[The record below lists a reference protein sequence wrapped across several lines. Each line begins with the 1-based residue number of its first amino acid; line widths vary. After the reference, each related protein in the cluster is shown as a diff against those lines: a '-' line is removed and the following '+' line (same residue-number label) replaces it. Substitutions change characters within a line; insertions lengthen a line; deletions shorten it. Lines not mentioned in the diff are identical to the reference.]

1 MPFWQQVQR
10 CENCAYWKR
19 DDPSHPEGWCK
30 AESSL
35 DKRPF
40 WAEPR
45 QVHTAWD
52 DGAACNAYRHESR
65 RPHPLDDARAF
76 IALSEVGDI
85 IPMRTYSRGNVSKT
99 EAEVLYRN
107 NSYITVRM
115 LNGTYR
121 IRLNSTNGHHAGTI
135 IGMDEWGVDMQGEIK
150 RHDPEALHPELAIG
164 MVSKAK
170 PGDHLPLIGLP
181 PFNRMRKRAKVLGKS
196 DKYLTIRID
205 RSRRKSKMHA
215 AGPLAGIIEG
225 EVWTLDTTI
234 GEAT

>member
-10 CENCAYWKR
+10 CENCAYWNR
-19 DDPSHPEGWCK
+19 SDPSSPCGLCQ
-30 AESSL
+30 AEWHT
-35 DKRPF
+35 KGRPY

-45 QVHTAWD
+45 FMETQWD
-52 DGAACNAYRHESR
+52 DGAACAAYRHESR

-85 IPMRTYSRGNVSKT
+85 IPMRTYSRGNISRT
-99 EAEVLYRN
+99 NAEVLYRN

-121 IRLNSTNGHHAGTI
+121 LRLNSTNGHHAGTI

-150 RHDPEALHPELAIG
+150 RHDPEAMHPERAIEI
-164 MVSKAK
+164 VASTK
-170 PGDHLPLIGLP
+170 PGDHINLIGLP
-181 PFNRMRKRAKVLGKS
+181 PFHRMRKTAKVLGKS

-215 AGPLAGIIEG
+215 SGPLAGIIEG
-225 EVWTLDTTI
+225 EVWTLDTT
-234 GEAT
+234 GEPA